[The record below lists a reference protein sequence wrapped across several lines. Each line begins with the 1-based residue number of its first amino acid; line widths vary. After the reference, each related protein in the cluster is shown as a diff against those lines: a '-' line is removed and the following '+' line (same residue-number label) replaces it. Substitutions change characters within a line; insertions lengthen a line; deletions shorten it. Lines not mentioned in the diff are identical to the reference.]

1 MKIRCWSKPGI
12 YLVVLHN
19 NSDKEP
25 TTAITCFRFSGRLKS
40 QHALK
45 VSRTSWGYTVVE
57 LKHITKKSTNQS
69 RVHVRQPKCD
79 WPSKDHSSPPLSR
92 PAIFLSVCAFF
103 LLECPSRVHYIYTPC
118 PKFHCYLSSNNEDT
132 SGVKVSFHHPQTY
145 TCKKQAKPSAIRIKS
160 LSWILFILILA
171 KIYLC
176 AYGSGGCETIVFGKK
191 VASISATTFVCGND
205 K

>member
-25 TTAITCFRFSGRLKS
+25 TAAIVCFRFSGRLKS

-69 RVHVRQPKCD
+69 RVHVREPKCD
-79 WPSKDHSSPPLSR
+79 WPSKDKGLSHDSR
-92 PAIFLSVCAFF
+92 AFF
-103 LLECPSRVHYIYTPC
+103 SSSFSSSHFLVCLRVFPVKMPFQGNLTNTYKENIYKILQFIRVNLP
-118 PKFHCYLSSNNEDT
+118 
-132 SGVKVSFHHPQTY
+132 GVNGALIGGPTY
-145 TCKKQAKPSAIRIKS
+145 
-160 LSWILFILILA
+160 F
-171 KIYLC
+171 
-176 AYGSGGCETIVFGKK
+176 
-191 VASISATTFVCGND
+191 
-205 K
+205 

>member
-25 TTAITCFRFSGRLKS
+25 TTTIVCFRFSGRLKS

-69 RVHVRQPKCD
+69 RVHVREPKCD
-79 WPSKDHSSPPLSR
+79 WPSKDCRMIPGHSSPPLSR

-103 LLECPSRVHYIYTPC
+103 LLECPSRVSFNVLQDKLNLANIKNNSIYQPLIYTAGG
-118 PKFHCYLSSNNEDT
+118 LQTAED
-132 SGVKVSFHHPQTY
+132 SV
-145 TCKKQAKPSAIRIKS
+145 
-160 LSWILFILILA
+160 
-171 KIYLC
+171 
-176 AYGSGGCETIVFGKK
+176 
-191 VASISATTFVCGND
+191 
-205 K
+205 

>member
-12 YLVVLHN
+12 YLVLHN

-25 TTAITCFRFSGRLKS
+25 TTAIVCFCFSGRLKS

-69 RVHVRQPKCD
+69 RVHVREPKCD
-79 WPSKDHSSPPLSR
+79 WPSKDKDCRMIPGHSSPPLSR

-103 LLECPSRVHYIYTPC
+103 PLECPSRVG
-118 PKFHCYLSSNNEDT
+118 KMKRSNT
-132 SGVKVSFHHPQTY
+132 SLNS
-145 TCKKQAKPSAIRIKS
+145 
-160 LSWILFILILA
+160 
-171 KIYLC
+171 
-176 AYGSGGCETIVFGKK
+176 
-191 VASISATTFVCGND
+191 
-205 K
+205 